1 VEAARAGE
9 AGAGFAVV
17 ANEVRNLAMR
27 AAEAAKNTSD
37 LIENTIK
44 AVAHGNELT
53 KLTQDAF
60 KENIEIS
67 AKIGSIIDEIASA
80 SQEQSHGIEQ
90 INKSVAEMDKVTQ
103 QTAVNAEDSAS
114 ASEEMNSQA
123 EKLKYFIRDLTVL
136 VDGKGN
142 GGGESRSEPLSKKL
156 IRLVHLQK
164 NAPLEVPEMA
174 VVAKN
179 SVTRR
184 KML

>member
-1 VEAARAGE
+1 
-9 AGAGFAVV
+9 
-17 ANEVRNLAMR
+17 
-27 AAEAAKNTSD
+27 
-37 LIENTIK
+37 
-44 AVAHGNELT
+44 
-53 KLTQDAF
+53 
-60 KENIEIS
+60 
-67 AKIGSIIDEIASA
+67 
-80 SQEQSHGIEQ
+80 
-90 INKSVAEMDKVTQ
+90 MDKVTQ

-142 GGGESRSEPLSKKL
+142 GGVESRSEPLSKKL